1 MRSRSQEEQKVWGS
15 GEGAGESGEAAV
27 SPDSLAPKAAGR
39 LRPVPDP
46 EVVAKPKR
54 RQFTAAYKLQIL
66 QEVDACKEPGQIGAL
81 LRKEGLYS
89 SHLGKWRKLREQ
101 GQLDALSQS
110 RGRKPDPD
118 TLLKQQVRQLERE
131 KARLQRKLRQAEAII
146 EVQKKVSEILGISL
160 ATPEDDETS

>member
-1 MRSRSQEEQKVWGS
+1 
-15 GEGAGESGEAAV
+15 
-27 SPDSLAPKAAGR
+27 
-39 LRPVPDP
+39 
-46 EVVAKPKR
+46 VVAKPKR

-101 GQLDALSQS
+101 GQLEALSQS

>member
-1 MRSRSQEEQKVWGS
+1 VISR
-15 GEGAGESGEAAV
+15 
-27 SPDSLAPKAAGR
+27 
-39 LRPVPDP
+39 
-46 EVVAKPKR
+46 PKR

-66 QEVDACKEPGQIGAL
+66 QQVDACKGRAGEIGAL

-89 SHLGKWRKLREQ
+89 SHLGKWRKLRQQ

-118 TLLKQQVRQLERE
+118 ALLKQQIRQLERE
-131 KARLQRKLRQAEAII
+131 KARLQRKLRQAEVII

>member
-1 MRSRSQEEQKVWGS
+1 
-15 GEGAGESGEAAV
+15 
-27 SPDSLAPKAAGR
+27 
-39 LRPVPDP
+39 
-46 EVVAKPKR
+46 VVAKPKR